1 MTGADVTVRWAVL
14 DGRGAARLEPLL
26 SADEHERAA
35 SFTFDRDRTMYVTAR
50 GLLRTLLGERLGEDP
65 SRIRFAYGERGKPRL
80 GDDSDLRFNL
90 SHSRG
95 LAAIALCEGREVG
108 IDVEAER
115 DGLHTDG
122 IARRFLPPGVVG
134 EIERA
139 GVNRSR
145 EFFRAWVRQEAYAK
159 GRGAGLEL
167 IGGEPEGWYI
177 ADLEVVDG
185 YAGAL
190 AVEGSSPVR
199 VCASPI

>member
-26 SADEHERAA
+26 SADERERAA

-65 SRIRFAYGERGKPRL
+65 SRIRFAYGERGKRRL

-115 DGLHTDG
+115 DGL
-122 IARRFLPPGVVG
+122 
-134 EIERA
+134 
-139 GVNRSR
+139 
-145 EFFRAWVRQEAYAK
+145 
-159 GRGAGLEL
+159 
-167 IGGEPEGWYI
+167 
-177 ADLEVVDG
+177 
-185 YAGAL
+185 
-190 AVEGSSPVR
+190 
-199 VCASPI
+199 